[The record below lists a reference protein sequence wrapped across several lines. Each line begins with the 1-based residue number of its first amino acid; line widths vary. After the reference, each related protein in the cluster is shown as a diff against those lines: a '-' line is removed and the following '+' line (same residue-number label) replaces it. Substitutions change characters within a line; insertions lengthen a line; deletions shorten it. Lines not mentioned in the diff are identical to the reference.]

1 MVPVAMN
8 GDLSTRAVLFVSFLY
23 FYFYFYPYFL
33 INNQILID
41 FKGRDCGPTGRD
53 CGPTGRDCGPTGR
66 DCGHRGV
73 DRGRP
78 SLYSFPMPQ
87 HRPKTTDA
95 IRSFRNHP
103 DAIVQA
109 GEVVE
114 MRFPSGGKMSLR
126 GGKLFH
132 LLIQI
137 AGVRITDQVQ
147 HKVTLAALNET
158 FHSSVSELEALVEEL
173 HTTTL
178 RLHLTDSNGRRFTK
192 SGPLL
197 SDVEREDED
206 QTQAEL
212 RFEFSPAMRRAIA
225 NSTHWAVISRRAVMA
240 FESRY
245 ALRLYT
251 LLGLRAGLRKV
262 SEEFSIE
269 DLRELLGVPA
279 GKLARWQDLKKWA
292 IEPAVEEVSHLSG
305 LKVMYMPIRRGRR
318 IVGINLTWGVKDETG
333 RVEAMKELERPK
345 VGRKARRTGTV
356 EAVEVVERAQLAED
370 LAAGVVDEDL

>member
-1 MVPVAMN
+1 
-8 GDLSTRAVLFVSFLY
+8 
-23 FYFYFYPYFL
+23 
-33 INNQILID
+33 
-41 FKGRDCGPTGRD
+41 
-53 CGPTGRDCGPTGR
+53 
-66 DCGHRGV
+66 
-73 DRGRP
+73 
-78 SLYSFPMPQ
+78 
-87 HRPKTTDA
+87 
-95 IRSFRNHP
+95 
-103 DAIVQA
+103 
-109 GEVVE
+109 
-114 MRFPSGGKMSLR
+114 MSLR

-147 HKVTLAALNET
+147 HKVTLATLNET

-178 RLHLTDSNGRRFTK
+178 RLHLTDGNGRRFTK

-269 DLRELLGVPA
+269 DLRELLGVPE

-333 RVEAMKELERPK
+333 RVEALKELERPR
-345 VGRKARRTGTV
+345 VGRKARRSGSVETV
-356 EAVEVVERAQLAED
+356 EAEERAQLAED
-370 LAAGVVDEDL
+370 LAGGVVDLKDL